1 MILEIP
7 CCILFFLKCH
17 SEVCEREGCG
27 TLTLMFRVYALRVE
41 MKPQVFRCLSLTD
54 AKFIRLAYSW
64 HKPHSLGEHRLFM
77 SVQDRDTKTP
87 VSWTKSRMLLWMSLC
102 RCVMFFPKKLTL
114 FEIHTTVITEGISVT
129 KVHSKSPFP
138 SLSRSFS
145 LSFSSVVAQSN
156 TVSLEERSLGY
167 SQAYIK
173 LIHGLRQAVQLP
185 PL

>member
-1 MILEIP
+1 MFCFSWSVTVRCVREKVVEP
-7 CCILFFLKCH
+7 CRRYSECTLWEWKWSLRFL
-17 SEVCEREGCG
+17 G
-27 TLTLMFRVYALRVE
+27 
-41 MKPQVFRCLSLTD
+41 CLSLTD

-77 SVQDRDTKTP
+77 SVQDRDTKIP

-102 RCVMFFPKKLTL
+102 RCSSPKKLTL
-114 FEIHTTVITEGISVT
+114 FEIHTTVTTEGISVT

-145 LSFSSVVAQSN
+145 LSFSSVVSQSN
-156 TVSLEERSLGY
+156 TVILRERSLDY

-173 LIHGLRQAVQLP
+173 LVHGLRQAVQLP